1 MTLLQARTSV
11 RSERADEAMA
21 AVVEHMLEHDIAV
34 RREGARWVAA
44 YEGGRG
50 QLWLEDGQIHAEVA
64 APGVELLQDMK
75 LMLAHL
81 LLGATGAADA
91 ALAWDGD
98 GAAMLRP
105 PAFRE
110 LQVLAVRDLTPHMRR
125 VRFAC
130 DDMARYAQDSNI
142 HVKLLFPQPGVAE
155 PEWPTLSASG
165 LLRLPEGDR
174 RLDMRTYTMRAM
186 GVDGVDSE
194 AGGANGW
201 MDVDFVLHEDAG
213 PGSTW
218 AARAQPGQRIGMTGP
233 GGRTA
238 TPADWMLLAGDDT
251 GLPAM
256 LRIAAAL
263 PAHTRGHVFVEV
275 QGPQDE
281 QPVQAPAGL
290 QWHWL
295 HRGAA
300 EAGTTT
306 LLIDALRAV
315 RWPDLLAGHPA
326 SRFVWAAGEFDTA
339 QAVRQWAR
347 EERGLEKHEQL
358 VVAYWR
364 RGMSESDFKA
374 AK

>member
-263 PAHTRGHVFVEV
+263 PAHTRGHVFAEV

>member
-110 LQVLAVRDLTPHMRR
+110 LRVLAVRDLTPHMRR

-130 DDMARYAQDSNI
+130 EDIARYAQDSNI
-142 HVKLLFPQPGVAE
+142 HVKLLLPQPGADT

-165 LLRLPEGDR
+165 LLRMPEGDR
-174 RLDMRTYTMRAM
+174 RLDMRTYTLRAV
-186 GVDGVDSE
+186 GHDAQGDG
-194 AGGANGW
+194 GW
-201 MDVDFVLHEDAG
+201 LDVDFVLHGDAG
-213 PGSTW
+213 PGSAW
-218 AARAQPGQRIGMTGP
+218 ALRAEPGQRIGMTGP

-238 TPADWMLLAGDDT
+238 TPAGWMLLAGDDT
-251 GLPAM
+251 GLPAL
-256 LRIAAAL
+256 LRIVAAL
-263 PAHTRGHVFVEV
+263 PAHTRGHVYAEV

-306 LLIDALRAV
+306 LLVDALRAAP
-315 RWPDLLAGHPA
+315 WPDAPASPGA
-326 SRFVWAAGEFDTA
+326 SRFVWAAGEFDMA

-347 EERGLEKHEQL
+347 EERGLDKSEQL

-374 AK
+374 RK

>member
-11 RSERADEAMA
+11 RMDRADEAIA
-21 AVVEHMLEHDIAV
+21 AIVGHMQEHDITV
-34 RREGARWVAA
+34 RREGARWMAD

-50 QLWLEDGQIHAEVA
+50 QLWLEGRQVHAEVA

-81 LLGATGAADA
+81 LLEAAGAADGS
-91 ALAWDGD
+91 LAWEGD
-98 GAAMLRP
+98 GAALQRP

-110 LQVLAVRDLTPHMRR
+110 LRVLAVRDLTPHMRR

-130 DDMARYAQDSNI
+130 DDMARYAQDTNI
-142 HVKLLFPQPGVAE
+142 HVKLLFPQPGVTE

-174 RLDMRTYTMRAM
+174 RLDMRTYTMRAT
-186 GVDGVDSE
+186 GVDGE
-194 AGGANGW
+194 GAGAQGW

-213 PGSTW
+213 PGSAW
-218 AARAQPGQRIGMTGP
+218 AARARPGQRIGMTGP

-238 TPADWMLLAGDDT
+238 TPADWMLLAADDT

-256 LRIAAAL
+256 LRIAASL
-263 PAHTRGHVFVEV
+263 PAHTRGHVFAEV

-306 LLIDALRAV
+306 LLLDALRAV
-315 RWPDLLAGHPA
+315 EWPVPSPGASPT
-326 SRFVWAAGEFDTA
+326 SRFVWVAGEFDTA
-339 QAVRQWAR
+339 QAARQWAR

-364 RGMSESDFKA
+364 RGMSETDFKA
-374 AK
+374 RK